1 MQKNYGYIV
10 GASCRHTIIG
20 IITNYSKI
28 SSHTNSIQW
37 PPLAPK
43 TINEKCL
50 QLLTLFCEP
59 EVKLETLCLGLCQ
72 KDSLH
77 HSRIS
82 LSEKK
87 NQILLIR
94 NPRVTKLQKHSTS
107 VQLHYFLC
115 LSQRKIGV
123 FLIGIDFVCLIKG

>member
-28 SSHTNSIQW
+28 SSHPNSIQW

-50 QLLTLFCEP
+50 QYLLCFASQKWSWRYFVWDY
-59 EVKLETLCLGLCQ
+59 VKRIHYTIQGFPCQ
-72 KDSLH
+72 K
-77 HSRIS
+77 
-82 LSEKK
+82 KK

>member
-28 SSHTNSIQW
+28 SSHPNSIQW

-50 QLLTLFCEP
+50 QYLLCFASQKWSWRYFVWDY
-59 EVKLETLCLGLCQ
+59 VKRIHYTIQGFPCQ
-72 KDSLH
+72 KKKPNSTYQK
-77 HSRIS
+77 SMS
-82 LSEKK
+82 NKTSKAQYKCPTALS
-87 NQILLIR
+87 
-94 NPRVTKLQKHSTS
+94 
-107 VQLHYFLC
+107 LC